1 MSIEL
6 MILSKHLFL
15 FVIPFFFFLQ
25 SFPASGSFPMSQ
37 LYTSGEQS
45 IGASASASVLPVKIQ
60 DWFPLGLTGL
70 ISSQPMGGFSSLLQH
85 HSSKASI
92 LRWSAFFYCPAFT
105 SVHDYRKKA
114 IALIIQ
120 TFIGKVMSLL
130 FNMLSRFVIAFLP
143 GSKRLLFSWLQPPFT
158 VTLEPKKIKSVTV
171 SIDFSS
177 ICHEMMG
184 LNAMV
189 FVSWIVGEKQI
200 SQDGMF
206 RHSHPMFCK

>member
-1 MSIEL
+1 M
-6 MILSKHLFL
+6 
-15 FVIPFFFFLQ
+15 
-25 SFPASGSFPMSQ
+25 
-37 LYTSGEQS
+37 
-45 IGASASASVLPVKIQ
+45 KIQ

-70 ISSQPMGGFSSLLQH
+70 ISSQPKGGFSSLLQH
-85 HSSKASI
+85 HSSKTSV
-92 LRWSAFFYCPAFT
+92 LRCSAFFYCPALT

-143 GSKRLLFSWLQPPFT
+143 GSKCLLFSWLQPPST

-171 SIDFSS
+171 SIDFPS
-177 ICHEMMG
+177 ICHEVMG
-184 LNAMV
+184 PNAMV
-189 FVSWIVGEKQI
+189 FVSWIVGKEQI
-200 SQDGMF
+200 GQDGMF